1 MKLAV
6 LDFDST
12 VMDGE
17 TIDFLARETGQEA
30 AVAKLTEAAMQ
41 GEIDF
46 FGALQQRVKLLK
58 GMKESRLNEICHNLP
73 LMPGAKELI
82 SELKSRGYMVA
93 IFSGGFRNATRHF
106 KDIVGY
112 DAEFSNTL
120 HCKDGILTGLVGG
133 EMMFDTS
140 KGELLQRLQ
149 GLMGIT
155 PDNTL
160 VCGDGANDLSM
171 FKHAS
176 TRIAFCAKPVLR
188 EQATIIIEEKDLRNI
203 IPELEA

>member
-17 TIDFLARETGQEA
+17 TIDFLARETGQEE
-30 AVAKLTEAAMQ
+30 AVAKLTEAAMR
-41 GEIDF
+41 GEMDF

-58 GMKESRLNEICHNLP
+58 GMKESRLNEICHSLP

-82 SELKSRGYMVA
+82 SALKEKGYVVA
-93 IFSGGFRNATRHF
+93 IFSGGFRNATRYY

-120 HCKDGILTGLVGG
+120 HTKDGILTGKVGG

-140 KGELLQRLQ
+140 KGEMLIRLQ
-149 GLMGIT
+149 SLLGI
-155 PDNTL
+155 DRQHTL

-171 FKHAS
+171 FKHAD

-188 EQATIIIEEKDLRNI
+188 EQATIVVDERDLRNI
-203 IPELEA
+203 IPLI

>member
-17 TIDFLARETGQEA
+17 TIDFLARETGQED
-30 AVAKLTEAAMQ
+30 AVAKLTEAAMR
-41 GEIDF
+41 GEMDF

-58 GMKESRLNEICHNLP
+58 GLPESRLNEICHNLP

-82 SELKSRGYMVA
+82 SELKSRDYMVA

-120 HCKDGILTGLVGG
+120 HVENGILTGLVGG

-149 GLMGIT
+149 KLMNI
-155 PDNTL
+155 DRSNTL

-171 FKHAS
+171 FKYAD

-188 EQATIIIEEKDLRNI
+188 EQATIIIEDKDLRNI
-203 IPELEA
+203 IPKL

>member
-17 TIDFLARETGQEA
+17 TIDFLARETGQEE
-30 AVAKLTEAAMQ
+30 AVARLTEAAMR
-41 GEIDF
+41 GEMDF

-73 LMPGAKELI
+73 LMPGATELI
-82 SELKSRGYMVA
+82 PALKEKGYMVA

-120 HCKDGILTGLVGG
+120 HAKDGILTGLVGG

-149 GLMGIT
+149 MLMGI
-155 PDNTL
+155 DREHTL

-171 FKHAS
+171 FKHAD
-176 TRIAFCAKPVLR
+176 TRIAFCAKPILR
-188 EQATIIIEEKDLRNI
+188 EQATIVIEDKDLRNI
-203 IPELEA
+203 IPLI

>member
-30 AVAKLTEAAMQ
+30 AVAKLTEAAMR
-41 GEIDF
+41 GEMDF

-58 GMKESRLNEICHNLP
+58 GLKESRLNEICHNLP

-82 SELKSRGYMVA
+82 SALKERDYTVA

-120 HCKDGILTGLVGG
+120 HAKNGVLTGLVGG

-149 GLMGIT
+149 DLMGI
-155 PDNTL
+155 DRSNTL

-171 FKHAS
+171 FKHAD

-188 EQATIIIEEKDLRNI
+188 EQATIIIEDKDLRNI
-203 IPELEA
+203 IPQI

>member
-17 TIDFLARETGQEA
+17 TIDFLARETGQEE
-30 AVAKLTEAAMQ
+30 AVARLTEAAMQ
-41 GEIDF
+41 GEMDF

-58 GMKESRLNEICHNLP
+58 GLEESRLNEICHNLP

-82 SELKSRGYMVA
+82 SALKERDYMVA
-93 IFSGGFRNATRHF
+93 IFRNATRHF

-120 HCKDGILTGLVGG
+120 HAKDGVLTGLVGG

-140 KGELLQRLQ
+140 KGELLERLQ
-149 GLMGIT
+149 KLMDI
-155 PDNTL
+155 DRSNTL

-171 FKHAS
+171 FKHAD

-188 EQATIIIEEKDLRNI
+188 EQATIIIEDKDLRNI
-203 IPELEA
+203 IPEI

>member
-30 AVAKLTEAAMQ
+30 AVASLTEAAMR
-41 GEIDF
+41 GEMDF

-58 GMKESRLNEICHNLP
+58 GLKESRLNEICHNLP

-82 SELKSRGYMVA
+82 NALKERDYMVA

-120 HCKDGILTGLVGG
+120 HVENGILTGLVGG

-149 GLMGIT
+149 NLMGI
-155 PDNTL
+155 DRSNTL

-171 FKHAS
+171 FKHAD
-176 TRIAFCAKPVLR
+176 TRIAFCAKPILR
-188 EQATIIIEEKDLRNI
+188 EQATIIIEDKDLRNI
-203 IPELEA
+203 IPQL

>member
-12 VMDGE
+12 IMDGE

-46 FGALQQRVKLLK
+46 FGALQERVKLLK
-58 GMKESRLNEICHNLP
+58 GLKESRLNEICHNLP
-73 LMPGAKELI
+73 LMPGAKELV
-82 SELKSRGYMVA
+82 SALKERGYMVA

-112 DAEFSNTL
+112 DTEFSNTL
-120 HCKDGILTGLVGG
+120 HAKDGVLTGLVGG

-140 KGELLQRLQ
+140 KGELLLRLQ
-149 GLMGIT
+149 SLMGV
-155 PDNTL
+155 DRSNTL

-171 FKHAS
+171 FKHAD

-188 EQATIIIEEKDLRNI
+188 EQATIIIEDRDLRNI
-203 IPELEA
+203 IPEL

>member
-12 VMDGE
+12 IMDGE

-46 FGALQQRVKLLK
+46 FGALQERVKLLK
-58 GMKESRLNEICHNLP
+58 GLKESRLNDICHNLP
-73 LMPGAKELI
+73 LMPGAKELV
-82 SELKSRGYMVA
+82 SALKERGYMVA

-112 DAEFSNTL
+112 DTEFSNTL
-120 HCKDGILTGLVGG
+120 HAKDGVLTGLVGG

-140 KGELLQRLQ
+140 KGELLLRLQ
-149 GLMGIT
+149 SLMGV
-155 PDNTL
+155 DRSNTL

-171 FKHAS
+171 FKHAD

-188 EQATIIIEEKDLRNI
+188 EQATIIIEDRDLRNI
-203 IPELEA
+203 IPEL

>member
-17 TIDFLARETGQEA
+17 TIDFLARETGQEE

-41 GEIDF
+41 GELDF
-46 FGALQQRVKLLK
+46 FGALQERVKLLK
-58 GMKESRLNEICHNLP
+58 GLPEKRLNEICHNLP
-73 LMPGAKELI
+73 LMPGAKELV
-82 SELKSRGYMVA
+82 SELKSRDYMVA

-112 DAEFSNTL
+112 DVDFSNTL
-120 HCKDGILTGLVGG
+120 HAKDGILTGLVGG

-140 KGELLQRLQ
+140 KGEMLQRLQ
-149 GLMGIT
+149 DVMGI
-155 PDNTL
+155 DRSQTL

-171 FKHAS
+171 FKHAD

-188 EQATIIIEEKDLRNI
+188 EQATIIIEDKDLRNI
-203 IPELEA
+203 IPEL

>member
-17 TIDFLARETGQEA
+17 TIEFLARETGQEE
-30 AVAKLTEAAMQ
+30 AVTKLTEAAMR
-41 GEIDF
+41 GEMDF

-58 GMKESRLNEICHNLP
+58 GLKESRLNEICQNLP
-73 LMPGAKELI
+73 LMPGAKELV
-82 SELKSRGYMVA
+82 SALKEKGYMVA

-112 DAEFSNTL
+112 DVEFSNTL
-120 HCKDGILTGLVGG
+120 HAVDGVLTGQVGG

-140 KGELLQRLQ
+140 KGELLVRLQ
-149 GLMGIT
+149 NLMNI
-155 PDNTL
+155 DRSNTL

-171 FKHAS
+171 FKHAD
-176 TRIAFCAKPVLR
+176 TRIAFCAKPILR
-188 EQATIIIEEKDLRNI
+188 EQATIVIEEKDLRNI
-203 IPELEA
+203 IPEI

>member
-17 TIDFLARETGQEA
+17 TIEFLARETGQEA
-30 AVAKLTEAAMQ
+30 AVTRLTEAAMR
-41 GEIDF
+41 GEMDF

-58 GMKESRLNEICHNLP
+58 GLKESRLNEICQNLP
-73 LMPGAKELI
+73 LMPGAKELV
-82 SELKSRGYMVA
+82 SALKEKGYMVA

-112 DAEFSNTL
+112 DVEFSNTL
-120 HCKDGILTGLVGG
+120 HSVDGVLTGQVGG

-140 KGELLQRLQ
+140 KGELLVRLQ
-149 GLMGIT
+149 SLMKV
-155 PDNTL
+155 DRSNTL

-171 FKHAS
+171 FKHAD
-176 TRIAFCAKPVLR
+176 TRIAFCAKPILKA
-188 EQATIIIEEKDLRNI
+188 QATIVIEEKDLRNI
-203 IPELEA
+203 IPEI

>member
-30 AVAKLTEAAMQ
+30 AVAKLTEAAMR
-41 GEIDF
+41 GEMDF

-58 GMKESRLNEICHNLP
+58 GLKESRLNEICQNLP
-73 LMPGAKELI
+73 LMPGAQKLV
-82 SELKSRGYMVA
+82 SALKQKGYNVA

-120 HCKDGILTGLVGG
+120 HCKDGILTGQVGG

-149 GLMGIT
+149 TLMGISRQ
-155 PDNTL
+155 NTL

-171 FKHAS
+171 FQFAD

-188 EQATIIIEEKDLRNI
+188 DQATIIIENKDLRDI
-203 IPELEA
+203 IPEI